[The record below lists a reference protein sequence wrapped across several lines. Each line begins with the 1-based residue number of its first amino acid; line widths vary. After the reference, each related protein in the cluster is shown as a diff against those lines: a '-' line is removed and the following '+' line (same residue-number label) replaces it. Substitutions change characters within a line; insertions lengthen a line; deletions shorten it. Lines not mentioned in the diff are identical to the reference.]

1 MSRAKKYFY
10 VNVRLLN
17 GRCMIYKLPRDLQYP
32 MWQYV
37 NENPKK
43 WQNLLKEALIN
54 VPIRPYKNNKSVI
67 RVGIIKSVFIK
78 KRYECGVLGVN
89 FWYLVTGKRKIIKN
103 LKNTV
108 VF

>member
-1 MSRAKKYFY
+1 MSRKYFY

-78 KRYECGVLGVN
+78 KEILYAGGLDLENKLGV
-89 FWYLVTGKRKIIKN
+89 IK
-103 LKNTV
+103 LWKSLH
-108 VF
+108 